1 MLIIETHYC
10 LRITHLSFISFC
22 VVLIGVMIFR
32 AREFQLIIH
41 IMIVYVFLSSL
52 LMQIILVLLILVLS
66 YEWRDVG
73 KFNVL
78 NV

>member
-1 MLIIETHYC
+1 
-10 LRITHLSFISFC
+10 
-22 VVLIGVMIFR
+22 MIFR

-52 LMQIILVLLILVLS
+52 LMLIILVLLILVLS
-66 YEWRDVG
+66 YEWRVVVN
-73 KFNVL
+73 FNNL